1 VSNKG
6 FDLGFYGNGSL
17 INQYYL
23 EKKDSLGYAD
33 MRSPLNEG
41 LSEATYHSVLQTADA
56 IVNRELYFLEQY
68 ESRRRLPE
76 WFVDYEQAEI
86 IYQAAGFKTVMPHG
100 NELMGYFDDTPPE
113 DYYDFLDNLKINN
126 PKAALSAA
134 YFYFLDDYFLRDL
147 PVEEFKDLP
156 GYARINKIQ
165 SHILDHSNAELSGQV
180 KELYHRS
187 NFSAL
192 VVYLPDTS
200 KIDSLAKAFHV
211 SEYGDVAPLLGT
223 RSLNEIP
230 FLSLSP
236 GDTIPDFVLT
246 TTLDSIVSFREYG
259 DHILYINFWATW
271 CGPCIKNMP
280 ELNKLIDRYQ
290 GNPGITFLNICLDSE
305 RDRWL
310 TSLNRYRLK
319 GVNLFAQGG
328 WNAGIRAYFNIRG
341 IPHYAIVDR
350 DNRLYENS
358 AAKAPEVE
366 DKIEKILKLSEVNS
380 D

>member
-1 VSNKG
+1 PFSRGVVHIKLDQAPPDSVFMSAMFPTNSPRGGSESKMIAAGNAGDYYLNLEIDRPAKGFLTLGKERFNIIVFPNDTTHGRVNVSNKG

-200 KIDSLAKAFHV
+200 KIDSLAKTFHV
-211 SEYGDVAPLLGT
+211 SEYGDVAGLLGT
-223 RSLNEIP
+223 RSRNEIP
-230 FLSLSP
+230 F
-236 GDTIPDFVLT
+236 
-246 TTLDSIVSFREYG
+246 
-259 DHILYINFWATW
+259 
-271 CGPCIKNMP
+271 
-280 ELNKLIDRYQ
+280 
-290 GNPGITFLNICLDSE
+290 
-305 RDRWL
+305 
-310 TSLNRYRLK
+310 
-319 GVNLFAQGG
+319 
-328 WNAGIRAYFNIRG
+328 
-341 IPHYAIVDR
+341 
-350 DNRLYENS
+350 
-358 AAKAPEVE
+358 
-366 DKIEKILKLSEVNS
+366 
-380 D
+380 